1 MFVIKDLEQASSN
14 VIGTK
19 VEDAFTVT
27 IESNDL
33 LPNHMV
39 TTRLGIEGGD
49 SRDSCFLMRHGHTK
63 LPRIHLSVSC
73 MPHR

>member
-14 VIGTK
+14 VIRTK

-39 TTRLGIEGGD
+39 TTRLGIEGGEP
-49 SRDSCFLMRHGHTK
+49 T
-63 LPRIHLSVSC
+63 
-73 MPHR
+73 

>member
-39 TTRLGIEGGD
+39 TTRLGIEGGG
-49 SRDSCFLMRHGHTK
+49 LT
-63 LPRIHLSVSC
+63 
-73 MPHR
+73 